1 MSLKDELIKRLTLK
15 QLKELAQENRVILR
29 RGDWKLGDK
38 TVTTKKDII
47 ALLMNSKKIT
57 KKKIEDKLFG
67 PKTARNKLE
76 IARSKRRYFTNV
88 GVEYK
93 KK

>member
-1 MSLKDELIKRLTLK
+1 MSLKDELIKGL
-15 QLKELAQENRVILR
+15 
-29 RGDWKLGDK
+29 K

-67 PKTARNKLE
+67 PSKKT
-76 IARSKRRYFTNV
+76 
-88 GVEYK
+88 
-93 KK
+93 

>member
-67 PKTARNKLE
+67 PKTARDKLE
-76 IARSKRRYFTNV
+76 IARSKR
-88 GVEYK
+88 K
-93 KK
+93 